1 MKTIRKLCI
10 EVLKKYNPNID
21 IKVFNLLEEGQIKH
35 YYSIDEGE
43 HKSIPNIELLK
54 TINHDDIF
62 SKLDKHKLKIAYEFL
77 EEDFF
82 KNEKPKTEYFVTNDV
97 LNKKIIH
104 MVNDNIPL
112 DRISYTINI
121 NKQYI
126 DRRFTYFDILILRTI
141 YNIYRNGLRQ
151 FKTNDV
157 YYELFQC
164 HGENVSISKD
174 VKMQINNSIEYLRM
188 IELNI
193 NAYQTFITKDI
204 ILPINIL
211 SIDLKENGRFLL
223 LREPILYTYV
233 MLNGEYFIDNNELY
247 KFSKCYENKRNI
259 KNLILYT
266 KILDFYFSLKMS
278 KNRSMQLNFTTIFN
292 ECGFT
297 FKSRSNKK
305 KTIDRIKDYLK
316 YLSQNDPN
324 LNYNII
330 MENGKY
336 KKIKLFDYSY
346 KKKKKN
352 DNNIY
357 SLKKYKDDM
366 KAALSKNDK
375 EPTSSENEQINSYFE
390 LSISEENLTF

>member
-1 MKTIRKLCI
+1 
-10 EVLKKYNPNID
+10 
-21 IKVFNLLEEGQIKH
+21 
-35 YYSIDEGE
+35 
-43 HKSIPNIELLK
+43 
-54 TINHDDIF
+54 
-62 SKLDKHKLKIAYEFL
+62 
-77 EEDFF
+77 
-82 KNEKPKTEYFVTNDV
+82 
-97 LNKKIIH
+97 

-390 LSISEENLTF
+390 LSISEEDLTF

>member
-174 VKMQINNSIEYLRM
+174 VKMQINNSIEYLRV
-188 IELNI
+188 IELI
-193 NAYQTFITKDI
+193 IDTYKTFKAKDI

-211 SIDLKENGRFLL
+211 SINLKEKRKYKTNYLISHIKKRIMVLSYFMVYIKMRIQFLL
-223 LREPILYTYV
+223 KNTIV
-233 MLNGEYFIDNNELY
+233 LN
-247 KFSKCYENKRNI
+247 S
-259 KNLILYT
+259 LI
-266 KILDFYFSLKMS
+266 F
-278 KNRSMQLNFTTIFN
+278 
-292 ECGFT
+292 
-297 FKSRSNKK
+297 
-305 KTIDRIKDYLK
+305 
-316 YLSQNDPN
+316 
-324 LNYNII
+324 
-330 MENGKY
+330 
-336 KKIKLFDYSY
+336 
-346 KKKKKN
+346 
-352 DNNIY
+352 
-357 SLKKYKDDM
+357 
-366 KAALSKNDK
+366 
-375 EPTSSENEQINSYFE
+375 
-390 LSISEENLTF
+390 

>member
-1 MKTIRKLCI
+1 MGVC
-10 EVLKKYNPNID
+10 
-21 IKVFNLLEEGQIKH
+21 
-35 YYSIDEGE
+35 
-43 HKSIPNIELLK
+43 
-54 TINHDDIF
+54 
-62 SKLDKHKLKIAYEFL
+62 
-77 EEDFF
+77 
-82 KNEKPKTEYFVTNDV
+82 
-97 LNKKIIH
+97 
-104 MVNDNIPL
+104 
-112 DRISYTINI
+112 YTINI

-346 KKKKKN
+346 KKKN

-390 LSISEENLTF
+390 LSISEEDLTF